1 MEAAQML
8 TQNMTMAYQ
17 ITQEEDHISR
27 TNLENLAGRYR
38 NQIQARNTLQLEYRI
53 LNRRYNGDVI
63 LMLDHNTTRVQTQ
76 NTIETTEERNTH
88 NRQVKAI
95 YTKLMEMYTRL
106 MSLKEFGDSIRRQAV
121 VIKEDTRKRSE
132 MIRETGIRVQ
142 DIENTHHQIHENRIG
157 DHIMKIS
164 QNLHTNKLK
173 QKLLEVSIG
182 FGYTEIEIIRMGMD
196 TIKQEMTTLGDR
208 RNPTEE

>member
-1 MEAAQML
+1 
-8 TQNMTMAYQ
+8 
-17 ITQEEDHISR
+17 
-27 TNLENLAGRYR
+27 
-38 NQIQARNTLQLEYRI
+38 
-53 LNRRYNGDVI
+53 
-63 LMLDHNTTRVQTQ
+63 MLDHNTTRVQTQ